1 MKNTLVETVVGL
13 AVIGL
18 AVAFFTYAFTLSG
31 AGTGTGGYKIV
42 AEFENAAGISSG
54 SDVRMSG
61 VKIGTVLTQEL
72 DPASYQAVLTLTVD
86 PKVKLPS
93 DSTAK
98 ITSEGI
104 LGGNFVAL
112 EVGGAEEMLKDG
124 DKIENTQGSIDIFG
138 LISQFISKGD

>member
-1 MKNTLVETVVGL
+1 MKNTLVETLTGL
-13 AVIGL
+13 VVIGL
-18 AVAFFTYAFTLSG
+18 AVAFFTFAYSLGGVGKGS
-31 AGTGTGGYKIV
+31 GGYTII
-42 AEFENAAGISSG
+42 AEFENTAGISTG

-72 DPASYQAVLTLTVD
+72 DPTSYQAVLKLSVD
-86 PKVKLPS
+86 PKIKLPN

-112 EVGGAEEMLKDG
+112 EVGGSETMLANG
-124 DKIENTQGSIDIFG
+124 DKIENTQGSIDLFG
-138 LISQFISKGD
+138 LISQFINKGE